1 MFWLLLS
8 MCFFKD
14 DVDIVGLIMYWVE
27 SVFFV
32 N

>member
-8 MCFFKD
+8 MCFFND
-14 DVDIVGLIMYWVE
+14 DVGIVGLIMYWVE